1 MNYDPKIIE
10 RGKLYYRNNLVK
22 YCIKY
27 KNFLFGEV
35 VGSDTYKVKVDLDNN
50 YFGLCTCQY
59 KYNCKHA
66 YALIE
71 AYENNNY
78 VDAEEIFK
86 EIEDKPKEEILK
98 ILKNLVVK
106 YYLWD
111 EFLNTDSLLN
121 KAIGL
126 IKLIPL
132 ERKNIYTFKSFLRN
146 QFVKNA
152 DDEELIKVIDEMIR
166 ADLDFNNSDIIEAL
180 TIILDEIFRR
190 ENKEA
195 IKKLINLYRKHKKE
209 LWIVGDYLIEY
220 YDNYFDYED

>member
-1 MNYDPKIIE
+1 MNYDQKIIE

-35 VGSDTYKVKVDLDNN
+35 IGSETYKVKVDLDDN
-50 YFGLCTCQY
+50 YFGLCTCPY

-71 AYENNNY
+71 AYKNNNY
-78 VDAEEIFK
+78 IDAEKIFK
-86 EIEDKPKEEILK
+86 EIENKPKEEILEV
-98 ILKNLVVK
+98 LKNLIIK

-111 EFLNTDSLLN
+111 EFLDTNSLLN

-132 ERKNIYTFKSFLRN
+132 EKKNIHTFKSFLRN

-152 DDEELIKVIDEMIR
+152 DDEELIKIIDEMIK

-180 TIILDEIFRR
+180 TIILDEIFKR
-190 ENKEA
+190 ENKGI
-195 IKKLINLYRKHKKE
+195 IKKLINLYRKYKKE
-209 LWIVGDYLIEY
+209 LWIVGDYLIIH
-220 YDNYFDYED
+220 YDNYFDYEG

>member
-10 RGKLYYRNNLVK
+10 RGKLYYKNNLVK

-35 VGSDTYKVKVDLDNN
+35 IGSDVYRVKVDLNN
-50 YFGLCTCQY
+50 YFGSCSCQY

-71 AYENNNY
+71 AYKNNNY

-86 EIEDKPKEEILK
+86 QLENKSKDEILE
-98 ILKNLVVK
+98 ILKNLVIK
-106 YYLWD
+106 HYLWG
-111 EFLNTDSLLN
+111 EFLDIDSLLN

-132 ERKNIYTFKSFLRN
+132 EKKNIHTFKSFLRN

-152 DDEELIKVIDEMIR
+152 DDEELIKVIDEMIK
-166 ADLDFNNSDIIEAL
+166 ADLDFNNSNVIEAL
-180 TIILDEIFRR
+180 TIILDEIFKRD
-190 ENKEA
+190 NKEI

-209 LWIVGDYLIEY
+209 LWIVGDYLIIH
-220 YDNYFDYED
+220 YDNYFDYMD

>member
-1 MNYDPKIIE
+1 MNYDQKIME

-35 VGSDTYKVKVDLDNN
+35 TGSETYKVRVDLDDN
-50 YFGLCTCQY
+50 YFGLCTCPY

-71 AYENNNY
+71 AYKNNNY
-78 VDAEEIFK
+78 TDAEKIFE
-86 EIEDKPKEEILK
+86 EIENKPKEEILEL
-98 ILKNLVVK
+98 LKKLIVK
-106 YYLWD
+106 HYLWD
-111 EFLNTDSLLN
+111 EFLDTEGLLN
-121 KAIGL
+121 KAVGL

-132 ERKNIYTFKSFLRN
+132 EKKNIHTFKSFLRN

-152 DDEELIKVIDEMIR
+152 NDEELIKVIDEMIK

-180 TIILDEIFRR
+180 TIILDEIFKR
-190 ENKEA
+190 ENKKV
-195 IKKLINLYRKHKKE
+195 IKKLINLYRKYKKE
-209 LWIVGDYLIEY
+209 LWVVGDYLIIH
-220 YDNYFDYED
+220 YDDYFD

>member
-27 KNFLFGEV
+27 KNLLFGEV
-35 VGSDTYKVKVDLDNN
+35 VGSDVYKVKVDLDDN
-50 YFGLCTCQY
+50 YFGLCSCPY

-71 AYENNNY
+71 AYKNNNY
-78 VDAEEIFK
+78 IDAEEIFK
-86 EIEDKPKEEILK
+86 EIKNKSKGEILE
-98 ILKNLVVK
+98 ILKNLIIK
-106 YYLWD
+106 HYLWN
-111 EFLNTDSLLN
+111 EFLDMDSLLN

-126 IKLIPL
+126 IKLIPI
-132 ERKNIYTFKSFLRN
+132 ERKNMHTFKSFLRY

-152 DDEELIKVIDEMIR
+152 DDEELIKVIEEMIK
-166 ADLDFNNSDIIEAL
+166 ADLDFNDSDVLEAL
-180 TIILDEIFRR
+180 TIILDEIFKR
-190 ENKEA
+190 ENKIV
-195 IKKLINLYRKHKKE
+195 IKKLINLYRKYKKE
-209 LWIVGDYLIEY
+209 LWVVGDYLIEY